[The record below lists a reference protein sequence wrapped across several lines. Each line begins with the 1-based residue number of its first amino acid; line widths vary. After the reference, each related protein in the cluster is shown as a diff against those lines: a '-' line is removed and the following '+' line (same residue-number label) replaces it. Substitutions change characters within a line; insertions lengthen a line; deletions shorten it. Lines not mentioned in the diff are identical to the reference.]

1 MKDENKEE
9 ARETIKDLLQ
19 DDGMNLPIVKEG
31 DLPSFHQVDSYDYV
45 DNQTKSIQKAKKMMD
60 SVMKLYLSAEI
71 IEKNEYVKVKQ
82 RIGEMQLATL
92 LTQMNQ
98 MQHSIETLMR
108 TIDSGELSPRMFEV
122 LGGLQKTMLEINK
135 HTTLHIMAAEENTKK
150 LKHDIDVYSNMTTI
164 SDSKKDKGQ
173 TARGNRD
180 FMKGIQEEI
189 KDIDFN
195 DDIDE

>member
-1 MKDENKEE
+1 
-9 ARETIKDLLQ
+9 
-19 DDGMNLPIVKEG
+19 MNLPIVKDG
-31 DLPSFHQVDSYDYV
+31 DLPSFHQVDSYDYIDSQKKFIV
-45 DNQTKSIQKAKKMMD
+45 KAKKMMD

-71 IEKNEYVKVKQ
+71 IEKNEYVKMKQ

-92 LTQMNQ
+92 ITQMSQ

-164 SDSKKDKGQ
+164 TNSKKDEGL

-189 KDIDFN
+189 QDVDFN
-195 DDIDE
+195 DDENNE